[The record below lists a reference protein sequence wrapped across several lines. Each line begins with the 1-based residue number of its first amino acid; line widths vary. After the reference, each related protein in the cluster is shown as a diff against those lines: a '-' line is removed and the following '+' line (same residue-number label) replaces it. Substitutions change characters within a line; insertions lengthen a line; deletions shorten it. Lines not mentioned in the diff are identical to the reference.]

1 MEAIIALST
10 SGFIE
15 KYGAYAG
22 LAAIP
27 GLAVLS
33 LLYFAQAREV
43 RRLREWAGRA
53 PERDNERS
61 TSGVHVAPTGTRDPV
76 SVVRRSPP
84 PGAVRPAGRPAAQ
97 AGPAASPASP
107 AATAKPAG
115 GAAVPAAATAAAA
128 AGAMPAAAGAVKAP
142 DKPGEGEQEAKPAE
156 EGPTAK
162 PADAPAPAPAAAPQT
177 NGPGD
182 PANVEKPVQPAAAA
196 PAPDAPSPAP
206 AHAAPRP
213 GAPAAA
219 TAAGAAAARA
229 SAGPAAPPR
238 PEPREPPAAAPGRPS
253 PPGASASR
261 AAPLRAD
268 RPRATAP
275 ARGGRDPVPARRDT
289 SGGRPRRAAY
299 IAVAAVLVIILV
311 VVIVAATSGGSSST
325 PKSPNTIA
333 PSQQPAKG
341 AGTKSKAAPVP
352 RGDVKVAV
360 LNGTTQAGLA
370 AEVGNQVTAGG
381 FAKGQVTNAA
391 DQQAQQT
398 IVYYA
403 SGQKKAAQEVASIIK
418 VGDVQPIDPD
428 TRAIAGN
435 DAKVV
440 VLVGADKA

>member
-43 RRLREWAGRA
+43 RRLRDWAGRA
-53 PERDNERS
+53 PERDVERS
-61 TSGVHVAPTGTRDPV
+61 TSGVHVAPTGARDPV

-84 PGAVRPAGRPAAQ
+84 PGATRPAGRPATP
-97 AGPAASPASP
+97 GAAAAAPASP
-107 AATAKPAG
+107 AAAPPKPAG

-128 AGAMPAAAGAVKAP
+128 AGAAAVGAGAAERNDKPPEGQPAA
-142 DKPGEGEQEAKPAE
+142 KPGEDSPEAKPA
-156 EGPTAK
+156 
-162 PADAPAPAPAAAPQT
+162 DVPAPSPAAAPQQ

-182 PANVEKPVQPAAAA
+182 PSHVEAPAQRPAAA
-196 PAPDAPSPAP
+196 PAQRSA
-206 AHAAPRP
+206 
-213 GAPAAA
+213 APAAA
-219 TAAGAAAARA
+219 TAAGAAGARA

-238 PEPREPPAAAPGRPS
+238 PVPREQPSEPQPAAQPGRPS
-253 PPGASASR
+253 SPGAAASR
-261 AAPLRAD
+261 AAPLQAD
-268 RPRATAP
+268 RPRAGAP
-275 ARGGRDPVPARRDT
+275 GRGGRDPVPPRRDGA
-289 SGGRPRRAAY
+289 GGRPRRAAY
-299 IAVAAVLVIILV
+299 IAVAAVLLIVLV
-311 VVIVAATSGGSSST
+311 VVIVAATSGGSSQ
-325 PKSPNTIA
+325 PKTPNTIA
-333 PSQQPAKG
+333 PNQQPAQNG
-341 AGTKSKAAPVP
+341 ATPKRRKAAPVQ
-352 RGDVKVAV
+352 RGDVKVAA

-370 AEVGNQVTAGG
+370 AQLEKQITASG

-391 DQQAQQT
+391 DQQAQKT

-418 VGDVQPIDPD
+418 AGAVQPIDPD

-435 DAKVV
+435 DAEVV
-440 VLVGADKA
+440 VLVGADKT